1 MNYTTVQLIRSVSRG
16 PGLFIYSFGSFFLK
30 SRPCDVSFHQP
41 ENHAAGRGRASA
53 TRFRTVASRCV
64 TCRLKKNVLLPFVCA
79 GAILGRSETRE
90 CVHYNY
96 GPSSEQQGNR
106 SGIESCVGDKD
117 KRLHCFATWR
127 NVSGNIA
134 VVKQGCWL
142 DDVNCYDRYA

>member
-1 MNYTTVQLIRSVSRG
+1 MSLS
-16 PGLFIYSFGSFFLK
+16 L
-30 SRPCDVSFHQP
+30 
-41 ENHAAGRGRASA
+41 
-53 TRFRTVASRCV
+53 
-64 TCRLKKNVLLPFVCA
+64 VCA

-106 SGIESCVGDKD
+106 TGIEACVGDKD

-127 NVSGNIA
+127 NMSGNVA

-142 DDVNCYDRYA
+142 DDVNCYDRYAWFYTQQIATPWSQHLM